1 MTVDR
6 LLEIG
11 VPGQRLGLVL
21 GEPFDAWP
29 PGFLDAGLGQSWRQA
44 QIEVEAGPF
53 GGTIDTVVDEADY
66 RKSLA
71 AFRATGSARFGGHR
85 DALVVL
91 ERDGSTIEVTV
102 TLSEDDPQ
110 FSVRYLVFEADGS
123 DSGDI

>member
-1 MTVDR
+1 MVDR
-6 LLEIG
+6 MLEIG

-21 GEPFDAWP
+21 GEPFSAWP
-29 PGFLDAGLGQSWRQA
+29 PGFLDAGLGQGWRQA

-53 GGTIDTVVDEADY
+53 SGTIETVVVEADY

-71 AFRATGSARFGGHR
+71 SFRASGSARFGGHR

-110 FSVRYLVFEADGS
+110 FSVRYLVFETDGS
-123 DSGDI
+123 EQPGR